1 MEMTEFD
8 IVRDY
13 GQAANKTAQI
23 GILADLNMCSPADI
37 VGVLQKNGI
46 PLPEGVTSEQYKEFR
61 RPAAGRVDWSE
72 ENIERLRGYVL
83 DGLTL
88 DEIAERF
95 GTGTTAVSKQIAKY
109 DLRGKKSKKAKESI
123 DDTYIKQLE
132 QQLKEAKEEK
142 QRILAEHNK
151 AVADYTEIVV
161 GLEEEL
167 AEEKERCDGLTAELH
182 ALFEDGPYEEI
193 RRQTQN
199 IKGLAILGL
208 CAVGKECAQEGVRTA
223 FLNIAESVDV
233 IAEEADKKKAPDV
246 GAPEAS
252 GINR

>member
-1 MEMTEFD
+1 MTELD

-13 GQAANKTAQI
+13 GQAANKAAQI

-37 VGVLQKNGI
+37 IRILRENGI
-46 PLPEGVTSEQYKEFR
+46 PLPEGVTSKRYKEFR
-61 RPAAGRVDWSE
+61 RPAAGRVEWNE

-161 GLEEEL
+161 GLEGEL
-167 AEEKERCDGLTAELH
+167 EKEKERNKQLCGEMRSLLENDQYSEF
-182 ALFEDGPYEEI
+182 ALQA
-193 RRQTQN
+193 RN
-199 IKGLAILGL
+199 IKGLAVLGL
-208 CAVGKECAQEGVRTA
+208 CAVGKECALEGVRTA
-223 FLNIAESVDV
+223 FLNIAESADV
-233 IAEEADKKKAPDV
+233 IVEEADRNEK
-246 GAPEAS
+246 
-252 GINR
+252 

>member
-109 DLRGKKSKKAKESI
+109 DLRGKKSKKAKESV

-132 QQLKEAKEEK
+132 QQLKEAKGEK

-161 GLEEEL
+161 GLEGEL
-167 AEEKERCDGLTAELH
+167 EKEKERNKQLCGEMRSLLENDQYSEF
-182 ALFEDGPYEEI
+182 ALQA
-193 RRQTQN
+193 RN
-199 IKGLAILGL
+199 IKGLAVLGL
-208 CAVGKECAQEGVRTA
+208 CAVGKECALEGVRTA
-223 FLNIAESVDV
+223 FLNIAESADV
-233 IAEEADKKKAPDV
+233 IVEEADRNEK
-246 GAPEAS
+246 
-252 GINR
+252 

>member
-1 MEMTEFD
+1 MTELD

-13 GQAANKTAQI
+13 GQAANKAAQI

-37 VGVLQKNGI
+37 IRILRENGI
-46 PLPEGVTSEQYKEFR
+46 PLPEGVTSKRYKEFR
-61 RPAAGRVDWSE
+61 RPAAGRVEWNE

>member
-1 MEMTEFD
+1 MEMTEFE
-8 IVRDY
+8 IVKDY
-13 GQAANKTAQI
+13 SESADKAAQI

-46 PLPEGVTSEQYKEFR
+46 PLPEGVTSKQYKEFR
-61 RPAAGRVDWSE
+61 RPAAGRVEWNE

-132 QQLKEAKEEK
+132 EQLKDAKGEK

-161 GLEEEL
+161 GLEGEL
-167 AEEKERCDGLTAELH
+167 EKEKERNEQLCAEIHLLLENDMYSEV
-182 ALFEDGPYEEI
+182 AV
-193 RRQTQN
+193 QAQN
-199 IKGLAILGL
+199 IKGLAVLGL
-208 CAVGKECAQEGVRTA
+208 CAVGKDCAIEGVRAA
-223 FLNIAESVDV
+223 FLNIAESADV
-233 IAEEADKKKAPDV
+233 IVEEVDKKKAPDV

-252 GINR
+252 GLSR

>member
-37 VGVLQKNGI
+37 IRILRENGI
-46 PLPEGVTSEQYKEFR
+46 PLPEGVTSKRYKEFR

>member
-1 MEMTEFD
+1 MEMTELD

-13 GQAANKTAQI
+13 GQAANKAAQI

-46 PLPEGVTSEQYKEFR
+46 PLPEGVTSKRYKEFR
-61 RPAAGRVDWSE
+61 RPAAGRVEWNE

-83 DGLTL
+83 DGLSL

-151 AVADYTEIVV
+151 VVADYTEIVV

-167 AEEKERCDGLTAELH
+167 AQEKERCAELAGELH
-182 ALFEDGPYEEI
+182 RFFEKELFLEI
-193 RRQTQN
+193 ERQAKN
-199 IKGLAILGL
+199 IKGLAVLGL
-208 CAVGKECAQEGVRTA
+208 CAIGKPTVDEAIRSA
-223 FLNIAESVDV
+223 FLNIAESADGIMEEMKGAGNPEVLKER
-233 IAEEADKKKAPDV
+233 IA
-246 GAPEAS
+246 
-252 GINR
+252 

>member
-37 VGVLQKNGI
+37 IRILRENGI
-46 PLPEGVTSEQYKEFR
+46 PLPEGVTSKRYKEFR
-61 RPAAGRVDWSE
+61 RPAAGRVEWNE

>member
-1 MEMTEFD
+1 MEMTEFE
-8 IVRDY
+8 IVKDY
-13 GQAANKTAQI
+13 SESADKAAQI
-23 GILADLNMCSPADI
+23 GILADLNLCSPADI

-61 RPAAGRVDWSE
+61 RPAAGRVDWNE

-109 DLRGKKSKKAKESI
+109 DLRGKKSKKAKKSV
-123 DDTYIKQLE
+123 DDVYIKQLE
-132 QQLKEAKEEK
+132 RQLKDAKGEK

-161 GLEEEL
+161 GLEGEL
-167 AEEKERCDGLTAELH
+167 EKEKERNKQLCG
-182 ALFEDGPYEEI
+182 EI
-193 RRQTQN
+193 RSLLENDQYSEFAVQARN
-199 IKGLAILGL
+199 IKGLAVLGL
-208 CAVGKECAQEGVRTA
+208 CAVGKECALEGVRAA
-223 FLNIAESVDV
+223 FLNIAESADV
-233 IAEEADKKKAPDV
+233 IVEEADKAARGRKYV
-246 GAPEAS
+246 
-252 GINR
+252 

>member
-1 MEMTEFD
+1 MEMTELD

-13 GQAANKTAQI
+13 GQAANKAAQI

-46 PLPEGVTSEQYKEFR
+46 PLPEGVTSKRYKEFR
-61 RPAAGRVDWSE
+61 RPAAGRVEWNE

-95 GTGTTAVSKQIAKY
+95 GTGTTAISKQIAKY
-109 DLRGKKSKKAKESI
+109 DLRGKKSKKAKKSV
-123 DDTYIKQLE
+123 DDVYIKQLE
-132 QQLKEAKEEK
+132 RQLKDAKKEK
-142 QRILAEHNK
+142 QTILEEHKK

-161 GLEEEL
+161 GLEGEL
-167 AEEKERCDGLTAELH
+167 EKEKERCEGLTAELH
-182 ALFEDGPYEEI
+182 ALFENGPFEEI

-208 CAVGKECAQEGVRTA
+208 CAVGKECALEGVRTA
-223 FLNIAESVDV
+223 FLNIAESADV
-233 IAEEADKKKAPDV
+233 IMEDAGKKKAPDV

-252 GINR
+252 GLSR

>member
-1 MEMTEFD
+1 MEMTELD

-13 GQAANKTAQI
+13 GQAANKAAQI

-46 PLPEGVTSEQYKEFR
+46 PLPEGVTSKRYKEFR
-61 RPAAGRVDWSE
+61 RPAAGRVEWNE

-83 DGLTL
+83 DGLSL

-123 DDTYIKQLE
+123 DDTYIKQE
-132 QQLKEAKEEK
+132 QQLKEAKEDK

-151 AVADYTEIVV
+151 AVADYTEMIV
-161 GLEEEL
+161 GFERELEQ
-167 AEEKERCDGLTAELH
+167 AKERCECLC
-182 ALFEDGPYEEI
+182 EEMRGI
-193 RRQTQN
+193 LEGGVFSEIQMQARN
-199 IKGLAILGL
+199 VKGLAVLGL
-208 CAVGKECAQEGVRTA
+208 CAVGKDCALEGVRAA
-223 FLNIAESVDV
+223 FLNITESADV
-233 IAEEADKKKAPDV
+233 IVEEADKTARGRKYV
-246 GAPEAS
+246 
-252 GINR
+252 

>member
-13 GQAANKTAQI
+13 GQAANKAAQI

-37 VGVLQKNGI
+37 IGILRKNGI
-46 PLPEGVTSEQYKEFR
+46 PLPEGVTSKRYKEFR
-61 RPAAGRVDWSE
+61 RPAAGRVEWNE

-83 DGLTL
+83 DGLSL

-151 AVADYTEIVV
+151 AVADYTEMIV
-161 GLEEEL
+161 GFERELEH
-167 AEEKERCDGLTAELH
+167 AKERCECLC
-182 ALFEDGPYEEI
+182 EEMRGI
-193 RRQTQN
+193 LEGGVFSEIQMQARN
-199 IKGLAILGL
+199 IKGLAVLGL
-208 CAVGKECAQEGVRTA
+208 CAVGKDCALEGVRAA
-223 FLNIAESVDV
+223 FLNIVESADV
-233 IAEEADKKKAPDV
+233 IVEDAAKTARGRKYE
-246 GAPEAS
+246 
-252 GINR
+252 

>member
-1 MEMTEFD
+1 MEMTEFE
-8 IVRDY
+8 IVKDY
-13 GQAANKTAQI
+13 SESADKAAQI

-46 PLPEGVTSEQYKEFR
+46 PLPEGVTSKQYKEFR
-61 RPAAGRVDWSE
+61 RPAAGRVEWNE

-132 QQLKEAKEEK
+132 EQLKDAKGEK

-161 GLEEEL
+161 GLEGEL
-167 AEEKERCDGLTAELH
+167 
-182 ALFEDGPYEEI
+182 
-193 RRQTQN
+193 
-199 IKGLAILGL
+199 
-208 CAVGKECAQEGVRTA
+208 
-223 FLNIAESVDV
+223 
-233 IAEEADKKKAPDV
+233 
-246 GAPEAS
+246 
-252 GINR
+252 